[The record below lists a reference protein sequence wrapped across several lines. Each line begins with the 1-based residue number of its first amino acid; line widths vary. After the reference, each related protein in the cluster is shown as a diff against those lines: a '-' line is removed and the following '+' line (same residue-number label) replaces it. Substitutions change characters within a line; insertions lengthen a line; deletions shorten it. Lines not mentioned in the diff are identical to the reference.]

1 MSCRSTAFTSALT
14 SFARFSYP
22 NLSDSQIQSLFHG
35 LKRSAPND
43 TFTKEEY
50 LAFVNSQMMAVRN
63 SDLSERNIESLT
75 QRLEDSTV
83 RLDGL
88 TPDNVYA
95 AKNILAE
102 AAIADRALDSVSAKV
117 GSSLGRSTEFI
128 RFKLNR
134 WREASEDSYEDVENF
149 AEEFRYDLT
158 PGVPQDEATLR
169 SLRKL
174 GYEHFL
180 TQPYPV
186 FVYGTLRRGQ
196 GNFPIFGG
204 HYYDAEGGE
213 VSGISIY
220 GAERAFPY
228 AKEDEDNSST
238 AFVKGDI
245 IWIDQ
250 TSFGSEVRYSLDSLE
265 GFSSDFPSDSHYE
278 RKLKV
283 ATFKDA
289 EGKQVEQ
296 PVWMYVASGRYRS
309 QLSKQ
314 DIIEGGDWVEAR
326 KKYLDSPMGRKDR
339 RFYYSE

>member
-14 SFARFSYP
+14 SFARFNYP

-35 LKRSAPND
+35 LKRTAPND

-50 LAFVNSQMMAVRN
+50 LSFINSQITAVRN
-63 SDLSERNIESLT
+63 SDLSERNKESLI
-75 QRLEDSTV
+75 QRLDDSTV

-95 AKNILAE
+95 AKSILAE
-102 AAIADRALDSVSAKV
+102 AAIADAALDSVSAKV
-117 GSSLGRSTEFI
+117 GNTLGRSAEFV
-128 RFKLNR
+128 RFKLTR
-134 WREASEDSYEDVENF
+134 WREASDDAFEDVGNF
-149 AEEFRYDLT
+149 PGEFRYDLT
-158 PGVPQDEATLR
+158 PGAPQDEATLR
-169 SLRKL
+169 ALRKL

-204 HYYDAEGGE
+204 HYYDVEGGE

-228 AKEDEDNSST
+228 AKENEENSN

-245 IWIDQ
+245 IWVDQ
-250 TSFGSEVRYSLDSLE
+250 TSFGAEVRYSLDSLE

-283 ATFKDA
+283 ATFKDQS
-289 EGKQVEQ
+289 GNQVEQ
-296 PVWMYVASGRYRS
+296 LVWIYVASGRYRN

-314 DIIEGGDWVEAR
+314 DIIENGDWVEAR
-326 KKYLDSPMGRKDR
+326 VKYLNSPLGRKDR